1 MELDARSL
9 LLGAGLFGLVIGV
22 TVGMVAGASYRECTG
37 SAYGG
42 TVCDDYATLRT
53 AAFALVGLS
62 VLVTMVPL
70 VSILRGAGPV
80 RIVWQR

>member
-1 MELDARSL
+1 MDLDARSL
-9 LLGAGLFGLVIGV
+9 LLGAGLFGLIIGV

-37 SAYGG
+37 SVFGG

-53 AAFALVGLS
+53 AAFALTGLS

-70 VSILRGAGPV
+70 VSALRGP
-80 RIVWQR
+80 RPLRLVWRR